1 MRRTILFS
9 FAILF
14 CLVFLSSNSNAKDS
28 VETAGDAL
36 LVVIPS
42 SVYATTFFLDDEE
55 GRYQFYKSF
64 FTNLGITF
72 ALKYTIDKPR
82 PDDNGDY
89 SFPSGH
95 TSTTFQS
102 ATFINRRYG
111 WKYGIPAF
119 IGAGFVGWSRIES
132 KQHDWIDVTAGGAL
146 GILCGYYFTQ
156 PLEDVLISPMVKDG
170 LYGVKITMSW

>member
-1 MRRTILFS
+1 MQKNIA
-9 FAILF
+9 FALGIMM
-14 CLVFLSSNSNAKDS
+14 CLGSLSTNANSKDG
-28 VETAGDAL
+28 VEIAGDAL
-36 LVVIPS
+36 LVMIPS
-42 SVYATTFFLDDEE
+42 SSYATTFLLDDEE

-64 FTNLGITF
+64 FTNLGVTF
-72 ALKYTIDKPR
+72 TLKYTINKPR
-82 PDDNGDY
+82 PDDNSGY

-132 KQHDWIDVTAGGAL
+132 NQHDWIDVTAGAAL

-156 PLEDVLISPMVKDG
+156 PLEDVLISPMVDDG
-170 LYGVKITMSW
+170 LYGLKITMSW